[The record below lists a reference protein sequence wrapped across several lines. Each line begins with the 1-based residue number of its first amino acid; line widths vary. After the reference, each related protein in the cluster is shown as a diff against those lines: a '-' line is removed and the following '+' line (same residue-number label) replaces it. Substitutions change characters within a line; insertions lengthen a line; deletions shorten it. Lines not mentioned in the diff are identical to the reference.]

1 MIRIS
6 ILFLLLFT
14 LLGCSKQ
21 KRSDKKG
28 EEMKT
33 FIKEISSYA
42 KDKKAD
48 FMIIPQN
55 GIELIY
61 NEYDAE
67 SGIDYSYLEAIDG
80 VGIEELF
87 YNDVPSDLDE
97 RLATLN
103 SIETDVKVMV
113 SDFVG
118 NLNNVVDATS
128 KSLTEGFIC
137 YPRVPNNYNYEYI
150 TTPIVNENSND
161 INTLSDAQNY
171 LYLISYD
178 QYTSKTAIIE
188 ALRQTNF
195 DVLLIEFF
203 FDTDVS
209 FTASEVELLK
219 TKANGGHRKVISYI
233 NIGAAEKY
241 RYYWQDNWKLHN
253 PRWLKKAYDGYE
265 DEIWVKF
272 WKKDWKNIIYKNE
285 KSYLDKI
292 IDSGF
297 DGVYLDNIEAY
308 YFLYYD

>member
-6 ILFLLLFT
+6 TLFLVIFT
-14 LLGCSKQ
+14 LLGCSKE

-28 EEMKT
+28 GQMKN

-42 KDKKAD
+42 KGKNSN
-48 FMIIPQN
+48 FIIIPQN
-55 GIELIY
+55 GIELVY

-67 SGIDYSYLEAIDG
+67 SGIDYDYLNAIDG

-87 YNDVPSDLDE
+87 YNDTPSSIDE
-97 RLATLN
+97 RKATLN
-103 SIETDVKVMV
+103 SIESDVKVMI

-118 NLNNVVDATS
+118 NQSNLADAVS
-128 KSLTEGFIC
+128 KNLDENFIC

-150 TTPIVNENSND
+150 TSPIVNENSND
-161 INTLSDAQNY
+161 INSLNDAQNY
-171 LYLISYD
+171 LYLINYS
-178 QYTSKTAIIE
+178 QYTSKTEIIE

-203 FDTDVS
+203 FDTDIS
-209 FTASEVELLK
+209 FTTSEIELLK
-219 TKANGGHRKVISYI
+219 TKANGGSRKVISYI

-285 KSYLDKI
+285 NSY
-292 IDSGF
+292 IDRIMEAGF